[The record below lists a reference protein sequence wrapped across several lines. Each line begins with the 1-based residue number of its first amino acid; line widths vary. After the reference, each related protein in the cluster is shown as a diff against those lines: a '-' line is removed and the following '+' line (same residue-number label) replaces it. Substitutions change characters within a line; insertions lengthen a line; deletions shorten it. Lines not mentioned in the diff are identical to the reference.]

1 MKERLLTGWTITRV
15 IYIGLGIMVTMNG
28 IQASHWLSI
37 FFGIY
42 FASMGLFSFGCA
54 SGNCYT
60 GYQRN
65 NTDSASTTDTMEVE
79 YEEVK
84 QTR

>member
-15 IYIGLGIMVTMNG
+15 IYIGLGIMVIMNG
-28 IQASHWLSI
+28 VQAHHWLSI

-60 GYQRN
+60 GY
-65 NTDSASTTDTMEVE
+65 TTNQSNPTTTTNIIEVE

-84 QTR
+84 QKS

>member
-15 IYIGLGIMVTMNG
+15 IYVGLGIMVTMNG

-60 GYQRN
+60 GYQS
-65 NTDSASTTDTMEVE
+65 DPISTTNNTMEVE